1 MSPTFVALSAFGTL
15 AFVYA
20 AVPKLLLQASRWRLR
35 SRCRQR
41 RAIALTFDDGPGSRM
56 TPRVLERL
64 AQKGVPATFFLL
76 GHNVQANVDL
86 VVDLERRGH
95 EVGTH
100 GNLHVHH
107 IWSLPWVGVLD
118 TRDGWMRLA
127 SVLSVPVRAMPFRPP
142 YGRMNLL
149 SMLWLWWHGA
159 PVAMWTHDS
168 QDTRPTARIAASAFA
183 DGVRRAGG
191 GVVLLHDFD
200 RDSDAGTD
208 DVLARLDAVL
218 ALRDEGFRFVTMSTL
233 ADDLAT

>member
-1 MSPTFVALSAFGTL
+1 MSPTLVAFTAFGTL
-15 AFVYA
+15 AVVYA
-20 AVPKLLLQASRWRLR
+20 AVPKLLLQASRLRLR

-41 RAIALTFDDGPGSRM
+41 RVIALTFDDGPGSQM
-56 TPRVLERL
+56 TPQVLERL
-64 AQKGVPATFFLL
+64 ATAGVPATFFLL
-76 GHNVQANVDL
+76 GHNVPHNEHL
-86 VVDLERRGH
+86 VVEMQRRGH

-118 TRDGWMRLA
+118 TRDGWTRLA
-127 SVLSVPVRAMPFRPP
+127 SVLSMPVRAMPFRPP

-149 SMLWLWWHGA
+149 SVLWLWWHSA

-168 QDTRPTARIAASAFA
+168 QDTRPTTRIAASAFA

-200 RDSDAGTD
+200 RDSAAGTN
-208 DVLARLDAVL
+208 DVLGRLDAVL
-218 ALRDEGFRFVTMSTL
+218 ALRHEGFRFVTMSTL